1 MPKKLTDTQLLAL
14 TSAAR
19 RHDRCLAPPPKIR
32 GDALRAFSAKVIAA
46 GLAREIRAKETSP
59 IWRTDVATGRTYTL
73 KLTIKGEGAIAKSEP
88 EAGGSA
94 EIAAKRPDVAPTAK
108 AGNRPR
114 ASSRAAAGA
123 DAKGPEADNSD
134 ARSEPR
140 ANSKLAL
147 LLGLLS
153 HDRGATI
160 AELMAATGWLSH
172 TTRAALTRLRQRGF
186 GLERLKGEVGCAS
199 TFRVVSEDRCG
210 EGAAR

>member
-19 RHDRCLAPPPKIR
+19 RDDRCLTPPPKIE
-32 GDALRAFSAKVIAA
+32 GDDLKALAAKLIVA

-59 IWRTDVATGRTYTL
+59 IWRTDVAAGRTYTL
-73 KLTIKGEGAIAKSEP
+73 KLTAKGDGAVAESEP
-88 EAGGSA
+88 EAGGGA
-94 EIAAKRPDVAPTAK
+94 KIAAKRSDVAATAK
-108 AGNRPR
+108 AGKRPR

-153 HDRGATI
+153 RDRGATI

-186 GLERLKGEVGCAS
+186 GLQRLEGEAGSAS
-199 TFRVVSEDRCG
+199 TFRVVSDARRG
-210 EGAAR
+210 EGSAR